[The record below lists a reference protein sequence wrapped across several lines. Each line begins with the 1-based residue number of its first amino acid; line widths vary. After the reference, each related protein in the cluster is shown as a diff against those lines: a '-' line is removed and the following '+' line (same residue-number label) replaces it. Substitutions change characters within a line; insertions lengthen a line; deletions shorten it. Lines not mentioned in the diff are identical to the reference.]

1 MALSVQNEI
10 GWSSSLVSLG
20 SVQPWP
26 CKEAHGKPQ
35 HREQGAPHDLS
46 LGE

>member
-10 GWSSSLVSLG
+10 GWSSSPVSLG
-20 SVQPWP
+20 SVQPQP
-26 CKEAHGKPQ
+26 CKEAHRKPQ
-35 HREQGAPHDLS
+35 HGKQTAPHALS